1 MSWLSQYFL
10 NPSFVLPGAALAS
23 IPIIIHLLSRLRYKK
38 VRFAA
43 MEFLLQSDELNRRR
57 LIIEQLLLLFLRV
70 LAVSLIMLLLARL
83 ALDPSNM
90 LLMRGATTHHVLILD
105 DTLSMRAIDG
115 DKSTFQKAIDTLQR
129 MTSQGGSQP
138 KSQRVTVMTMTQ
150 PDRPLVTDRTLDGS
164 LMQELAPRLNNLK
177 CSYRHASP
185 VAALKAAE
193 DILSSDG
200 GIAPQVHII
209 TDLRKSDWENHPELV
224 EALESLDDID
234 ASITLVQLNDQS
246 VGNVVVSQ
254 MTADTLAVA
263 VGIPWRLN
271 LSFGNKSD
279 QQSSGLR
286 ATVYVD
292 GNSLPI
298 KVLIPDIDPGQ
309 TAEIAHDITF
319 EAPGLHEVEIRVE
332 DDNLLEDNS
341 RFMAVEVTNNRK
353 VLIVDDETR
362 QEDGQLVSL
371 AISDPD
377 LTGVAAEI
385 RDSDVLTAASLNDY
399 DCIYLL
405 NVRELPADAV
415 ELVKKYV
422 VAGGGLAW
430 FPDGQANVT
439 WYNSLHSSQSAL
451 FPVQLTTVHTEAASD
466 ESGEPKFEVPTFE
479 QHPIFLLYNDPE
491 SRLADALQFQKW
503 FLVAESMT
511 PEALLRAGVKI
522 LGRMSNGD
530 PVIFEHSIGKGRV
543 LTFLTTAGKRWN
555 NWPIADQPGYVVM
568 HLLATRYLQK
578 PASSVKVQEIVELLK
593 FTWPVSQFTETL
605 NVVLPASETQNA
617 NEDTFLRLQAAPVVR
632 TEDDAA
638 GASDGG
644 DEQLAVTLP
653 QANRPGVYRIK
664 RFRLDGETDEQWLAM
679 NVPTTESDL
688 TVASAAAVERQV
700 KSGHV
705 SVVSADVSD
714 ELSGSDAGREMRW
727 YLLGL
732 LILILLCEQLL
743 SLRMSF
749 HPEVK
754 S

>member
-70 LAVSLIMLLLARL
+70 LAVILIMLLLARL

-279 QQSSGLR
+279 QQSSGLGR
-286 ATVYVD
+286 QCTLMAT
-292 GNSLPI
+292 
-298 KVLIPDIDPGQ
+298 
-309 TAEIAHDITF
+309 H
-319 EAPGLHEVEIRVE
+319 
-332 DDNLLEDNS
+332 
-341 RFMAVEVTNNRK
+341 
-353 VLIVDDETR
+353 
-362 QEDGQLVSL
+362 
-371 AISDPD
+371 
-377 LTGVAAEI
+377 
-385 RDSDVLTAASLNDY
+385 
-399 DCIYLL
+399 
-405 NVRELPADAV
+405 
-415 ELVKKYV
+415 
-422 VAGGGLAW
+422 
-430 FPDGQANVT
+430 FP
-439 WYNSLHSSQSAL
+439 S
-451 FPVQLTTVHTEAASD
+451 
-466 ESGEPKFEVPTFE
+466 KF
-479 QHPIFLLYNDPE
+479 
-491 SRLADALQFQKW
+491 
-503 FLVAESMT
+503 
-511 PEALLRAGVKI
+511 
-522 LGRMSNGD
+522 
-530 PVIFEHSIGKGRV
+530 
-543 LTFLTTAGKRWN
+543 
-555 NWPIADQPGYVVM
+555 
-568 HLLATRYLQK
+568 
-578 PASSVKVQEIVELLK
+578 
-593 FTWPVSQFTETL
+593 
-605 NVVLPASETQNA
+605 
-617 NEDTFLRLQAAPVVR
+617 
-632 TEDDAA
+632 
-638 GASDGG
+638 
-644 DEQLAVTLP
+644 
-653 QANRPGVYRIK
+653 
-664 RFRLDGETDEQWLAM
+664 
-679 NVPTTESDL
+679 
-688 TVASAAAVERQV
+688 
-700 KSGHV
+700 
-705 SVVSADVSD
+705 
-714 ELSGSDAGREMRW
+714 
-727 YLLGL
+727 
-732 LILILLCEQLL
+732 
-743 SLRMSF
+743 
-749 HPEVK
+749 
-754 S
+754 